1 MTEQLKKILENYK
14 AKNIVYS
21 EDFFGNEIVP
31 GDVVLVNC
39 NTTFIPGYVI
49 SISEKSICVTCSRG
63 TFKQVTLITNFR
75 ERAGKEYL
83 DTELK
88 NQTST
93 KRIFVYRQKNKIPF
107 ILNLT
112 KLNLYENS

>member
-14 AKNIVYS
+14 SKNIVYT

-31 GDVVLVNC
+31 GDVILVNC
-39 NTTFIPGYVI
+39 NSKFIPGYVI
-49 SISEKSICVTCSRG
+49 SLSERSICVSCTRG
-63 TFKQVTLITNFR
+63 KSKYVTLITDWNSR
-75 ERAGKEYL
+75 IGKEYL
-83 DTELK
+83 DAELK
-88 NQTST
+88 NQDST
-93 KRIFVYRQKNKIPF
+93 KRIFVYRRNDKIPF